1 MEKKYNGMFSISPV
15 KRIFYNDKTGET
27 TTYNINEREILDIR
41 NENIYDTK
49 GKLIKEETQ
58 EKYNTLFLLSF
69 DRAHVL
75 YIKKFLDYQFEK
87 TPIKEDFINYLEYG
101 IYPNQIIKGGIK
113 SLMADWIKD
122 KRETLKKSNLK
133 SKKEKISAPVK
144 RRFCELINDSQI
156 DIRLEIESSE
166 KYCER
171 ICKKYNYDYSIRV
184 SKYFQKNNKPKKTDS
199 HLQIVI
205 NEILPNIP
213 TKEKEK
219 IMEYINGHIKMYV

>member
-1 MEKKYNGMFSISPV
+1 MFSISPV

-133 SKKEKISAPVK
+133 SKKEKISAPVI
-144 RRFCELINDSQI
+144 RRFCELINDSKVI
-156 DIRLEIESSE
+156 IKNEYESASN
-166 KYCER
+166 YCER
-171 ICKKYNYDYSIRV
+171 VCKKYSYEYRDKVRQRFSV
-184 SKYFQKNNKPKKTDS
+184 NNKPKNSDN
-199 HLQIVI
+199 HLLIVI
-205 NEILPNIP
+205 KEILPNIP

-219 IMEYINGHIKMYV
+219 IMEYINGHIKMYG